1 MYHTGQE
8 CRFVLKVADAE
19 TFQTSDTTPADGV
32 CAVGAISI
40 GLSLEFRIVPTGQA
54 KLQRLFKQ
62 KLAERGLKGRVR
74 ANQSG
79 CLDQCEHGP
88 NIVVY
93 PEAVWYGRVTEAD
106 VDEIIDSHI
115 VGGKPVERLVLA
127 PDCVNTP
134 TCEHRARR
142 E

>member
-1 MYHTGQE
+1 M
-8 CRFVLKVADAE
+8 
-19 TFQTSDTTPADGV
+19 
-32 CAVGAISI
+32 
-40 GLSLEFRIVPTGQA
+40 GQA
-54 KLQRLFKQ
+54 KLQKLFKL

-93 PEAVWYGRVTEAD
+93 PEAVWYGGVTEAD

-127 PDCVNTP
+127 AACLNTP
-134 TCEHRARR
+134 TCEHRTRK
-142 E
+142 EQ